1 MAGSTSTED
10 PTDTAHKKGICQMQ
24 HGRMTTRFLAF
35 VLASA
40 MLVVAGC
47 GSKQAAPG
55 GGNSNEAAGGGQPKK
70 GGTITVGRPTD
81 AISLDPQ
88 LATTAPEVWVYN
100 NIFEPLVNL
109 DEQMQVQPGLAEK
122 WEWVNDT
129 TLRFHLKTGVKFQDG
144 TPFNAEAVKFTIE
157 RVINPKKPA
166 RGRSWLGPVTGAK
179 VIDENTV
186 DIITATPF
194 APLLNNLTMVFV
206 AGIVSPTAVQKYG
219 DDFGRNPVG
228 TGPFKFQEWKTNDSI
243 TLARNDDYWG
253 QKPNLDKVIFKVIPE
268 EGARMI
274 AFDRGD
280 IDFLLHP
287 APSEMNR
294 LKSDKQTNV
303 VSTPGLRILY
313 LGLNM
318 QQAPTND
325 KLVRQAL
332 SHAIDM
338 KAINEFV
345 VEGQMLPA
353 KGIVAPAIFGYKDV
367 GLEAKYNFDVSKA
380 AELLKQA
387 GYTKGSDGIW
397 QKGGKPL
404 ELSFWFSQG
413 RDLKDK
419 EIAEAVQDQLTKL
432 GIKVKP
438 YFREWAAHLTAL
450 AKEDPTFNLYTMGW
464 VTMTGDSDFGI
475 YSQFHSANAP
485 PAGTQYNRY
494 KNAEVDR
501 LLDEARTSLD
511 QAKRKAAYETA
522 QELIVDDVVWLPVYQ
537 TQEVAVLKN
546 YVKGY
551 VGHPAEYY
559 VRFNGVWLNK

>member
-1 MAGSTSTED
+1 
-10 PTDTAHKKGICQMQ
+10 MQ
-24 HGRMTTRFLAF
+24 HGRMTTRFLAC
-35 VLASA
+35 LLGSA
-40 MLVVAGC
+40 MLLAAGC

-55 GGNSNEAAGGGQPKK
+55 DRNSNEAANNGPPKK

-81 AISLDPQ
+81 AISLDPL

-109 DEQMQVQPGLAEK
+109 DEQMQVQPGLAAK

-129 TLRFHLKTGVKFQDG
+129 TLRFHLKQGVKFQDG

-179 VIDENTV
+179 VIDDNTV

-194 APLLNNLTMVFV
+194 APLINNLTMVFV

-243 TLARNDDYWG
+243 TLVRNDDYWG
-253 QKPNLDKVIFKVIPE
+253 SMPNLDKVIFKVIPE

-287 APSEMNR
+287 APSEMSR

-303 VSTPGLRILY
+303 VATPGLRILY

-353 KGIVAPAIFGYKDV
+353 KGIVAPSIFGYKDV
-367 GLEAKYNFDVSKA
+367 GLESKYNFDVSKA
-380 AELLKQA
+380 GELLKQA

-397 QKGGKPL
+397 QKDGKPL

-438 YFREWAAHLTAL
+438 NFREWAAHLTAL

-494 KNAEVDR
+494 KSAEVDR

-511 QAKRKAAYETA
+511 QGKRKAAYEKA

-537 TQEVAVLKN
+537 TQEIAVLKN

>member
-1 MAGSTSTED
+1 
-10 PTDTAHKKGICQMQ
+10 MQ
-24 HGRMTTRFLAF
+24 HGRITTRFLAF

-47 GSKQAAPG
+47 GSKQAAPV

-109 DEQMQVQPGLAEK
+109 DEKMQVQPGLAEK
-122 WEWVNDT
+122 WEWVGDT

-253 QKPNLDKVIFKVIPE
+253 SKPNLDKVIFKVIPE

-280 IDFLLHP
+280 IDFLLQP

-313 LGLNM
+313 IGLNM

-537 TQEVAVLKN
+537 TQEIAVLKN